1 MSSLGTTK
9 DVITNSI
16 LFFFSAFYL
25 ENTGNG
31 EVAMQGGKAL
41 VLSLLP
47 LKIRAGEGEGVLCET
62 LSLQAAA
69 LKEYNSSSIPCCR
82 CIGVAFQSKTGTVL
96 WNCVIPQWQLVLK

>member
-62 LSLQAAA
+62 L
-69 LKEYNSSSIPCCR
+69 
-82 CIGVAFQSKTGTVL
+82 
-96 WNCVIPQWQLVLK
+96 